1 MIEPSPLAMTLKCGS
16 ATARAS
22 MSDEM
27 PAVTLE
33 IVDDAV
39 SGSTTAVVDLRTGP
53 GDFALGCSS
62 SRTPNAAGPHE
73 RSSNAN

>member
-1 MIEPSPLAMTLKCGS
+1 MTLKCGS

-53 GDFALGCSS
+53 GDFALG
-62 SRTPNAAGPHE
+62 
-73 RSSNAN
+73 